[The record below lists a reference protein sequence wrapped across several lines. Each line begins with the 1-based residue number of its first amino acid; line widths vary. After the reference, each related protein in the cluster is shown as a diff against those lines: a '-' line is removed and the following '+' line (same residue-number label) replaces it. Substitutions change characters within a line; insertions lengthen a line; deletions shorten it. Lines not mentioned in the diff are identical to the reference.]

1 LKWGEGNIDA
11 DPLFVR
17 KPHPG
22 SDGVWGTDD
31 DDYGDPRL
39 TLGSSCIDAGD
50 PAYVGRPGETDLDG
64 LKRRWDGDADGSAV
78 IDMGAHEFASHPYG
92 DVSCDGL
99 VDAFDIDPFVLA
111 LTSPE
116 AYALAFPDCDVQLA
130 DINDDTKVDAFD
142 IDPFV
147 KLLTGG

>member
-1 LKWGEGNIDA
+1 LAGAAQSHEIDWFTIDGGGA
-11 DPLFVR
+11 LFSTGGGFELSGTIGQ
-17 KPHPG
+17 PAA
-22 SDGVWGTDD
+22 GVMSGGPYELVGGFWAA
-31 DDYGDPRL
+31 
-39 TLGSSCIDAGD
+39 TLGGPTFQSGD
-50 PAYVGRPGETDLDG
+50 LN
-64 LKRRWDGDADGSAV
+64 
-78 IDMGAHEFASHPYG
+78 
-92 DVSCDGL
+92 CDGA